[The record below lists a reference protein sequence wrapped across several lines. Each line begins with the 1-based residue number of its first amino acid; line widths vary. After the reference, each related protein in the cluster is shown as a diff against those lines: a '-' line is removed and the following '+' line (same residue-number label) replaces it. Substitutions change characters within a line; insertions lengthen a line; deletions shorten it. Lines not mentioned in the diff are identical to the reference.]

1 MKASP
6 KAEKAY
12 RVQGDRTTQE
22 QIRKRRH
29 NLFKRLK
36 EFNDRYEIEIWLTM
50 RMPSG
55 RIYIFA
61 TDPNEPV
68 PTDENTVSSKC
79 VHIWIISLIADQ
91 REHKVPVIH
100 KTPADYVGKSKP
112 PSAGPLQDPPTL
124 PFLDLPFCVAKS
136 DTLRPE
142 WDRGISLAKS
152 RADRCTNGS
161 GWEGESVH
169 KDDYLQRSSK
179 SASPLMAHEMILGP
193 IAEPLAR

>member
-1 MKASP
+1 MKASS
-6 KAEKAY
+6 KVGKAY

-68 PTDENTVSSKC
+68 PSDEKMVSSKC
-79 VHIWIISLIADQ
+79 VHVWIGPLIA
-91 REHKVPVIH
+91 E
-100 KTPADYVGKSKP
+100 
-112 PSAGPLQDPPTL
+112 
-124 PFLDLPFCVAKS
+124 
-136 DTLRPE
+136 
-142 WDRGISLAKS
+142 
-152 RADRCTNGS
+152 
-161 GWEGESVH
+161 
-169 KDDYLQRSSK
+169 
-179 SASPLMAHEMILGP
+179 
-193 IAEPLAR
+193 